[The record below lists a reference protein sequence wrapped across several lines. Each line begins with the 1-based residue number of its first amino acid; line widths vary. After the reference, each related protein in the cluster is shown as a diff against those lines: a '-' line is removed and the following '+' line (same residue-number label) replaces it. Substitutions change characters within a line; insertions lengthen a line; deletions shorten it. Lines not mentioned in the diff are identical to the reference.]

1 MERYLVAWVIEKL
14 QALVD
19 VFAGAKQVEQLLV
32 VDLQQR
38 DFDGELCAILR
49 QLLEDL
55 VQSPGDDAGQRVLLR
70 NTGGCLQS
78 ANALLWRNMMDS
90 APSHRC

>member
-1 MERYLVAWVIEKL
+1 MRYLVAWVVEEL
-14 QALVD
+14 QPLVD

-38 DFDGELCAILR
+38 HFDGELCAILR
-49 QLLEDL
+49 ELLEDL
-55 VQSPGDDAGQRVLLR
+55 VQSPGDDAGQRVLLG

-78 ANALLWRNMMDS
+78 AHALLWRNMMDS